1 MKTMPFNSTKDS
13 MVFPSLECY
22 IHMFKITSQAG
33 NEATQSAV
41 ALMLQRIQ
49 NNVNLEANDEEEV
62 VKNVA
67 GIAYAS
73 T

>member
-1 MKTMPFNSTKDS
+1 
-13 MVFPSLECY
+13 
-22 IHMFKITSQAG
+22 MFKITSQAG